1 MRHLSLLATALL
13 AAACAAPAAAQS
25 VAPPLSPKLAVV
37 PLRAADAR
45 FLLDAVASGVT
56 EVRAGEL
63 ALERSHDP
71 AVRKLATT
79 LVHDHT
85 QANARLLQIARDKGV
100 AVPRKPSEAQRG
112 MLAALRGVPAGAFDA
127 QFLERAGV
135 HAHREA
141 IGLFH
146 AEVLLADPDPDLKQ
160 FADSMLPVLE
170 KHLRMARSALGHRSD
185 GAGHTG

>member
-1 MRHLSLLATALL
+1 MRHPFLIATALL
-13 AAACAAPAAAQS
+13 AAVCAGPAAAQS
-25 VAPPLSPKLAVV
+25 VAPPPSPELAAV
-37 PLRAADAR
+37 PLRAADVR
-45 FLLDAVASGVT
+45 FLLDAMASGVT
-56 EVRAGEL
+56 EVRAGEV

-71 AVRKLATT
+71 AVRKLAEA

-100 AVPRKPSEAQRG
+100 AVPRKPSESERG
-112 MLAALRGVPAGAFDA
+112 MLAALRGVPASAFDA
-127 QFLERAGV
+127 QFLQRAGV

-160 FADSMLPVLE
+160 FADSTLPVLE
-170 KHLRMARSALGHRSD
+170 KHLHMARTALAHRHHGS
-185 GAGHTG
+185 GNAG

>member
-1 MRHLSLLATALL
+1 MRPLSLLAAALL
-13 AAACAAPAAAQS
+13 AAVCAGPAAAQS
-25 VAPPLSPKLAVV
+25 VAPPVSPELAAV

-56 EVRAGEL
+56 EVRAGEI

-71 AVRKLATT
+71 AVRKLAKA

-85 QANARLLQIARDKGV
+85 QANAQLLQIARDKGV
-100 AVPRKPSEAQRG
+100 AVPRKPSDSERG
-112 MLAALRGVPAGAFDA
+112 MLAALRGVPASAFDA
-127 QFLERAGV
+127 QFLQRAGV

-146 AEVLLADPDPDLKQ
+146 AEVLLADPDPDLKK
-160 FADSMLPVLE
+160 FADATLPVLE
-170 KHLRMARSALGHRSD
+170 KHLQMARTALAHRGHD
-185 GAGHTG
+185 GGDES